1 MAPAYALISG
11 AYLSRA
17 NTDGRDELR
26 SRPTSRKWSSGHSSV
41 LRGGDS
47 GFIRCGNVGSLVE
60 QQNVDRL
67 LTRSANR
74 AQQQCHR
81 GLYMAQ

>member
-1 MAPAYALISG
+1 LISG

-17 NTDGRDELR
+17 NTEARDELR
-26 SRPTSRKWSSGHSSV
+26 SRPAGRKWSSGHSSV
-41 LRGGDS
+41 LCGGDS
-47 GFIRCGNVGSLVE
+47 DNIIRCGNVGSLVE

-81 GLYMAQ
+81 VLYMAE

>member
-1 MAPAYALISG
+1 MVAAYALISG
-11 AYLSRA
+11 AYLSRT
-17 NTDGRDELR
+17 NTDARDELR
-26 SRPTSRKWSSGHSSV
+26 SRPTGRKCSSGHSSV
-41 LRGGDS
+41 LCGCDS
-47 GFIRCGNVGSLVE
+47 GFIRCGNAGSLVE
-60 QQNVDRL
+60 QQDVDRL